1 MKGTC
6 IIVLISALFVLE
18 SCSIKNQVAAEVKRL
33 DSVSIVLNSK
43 LQELNKC
50 DTALLER
57 AITKFNNYSTFI
69 ENNISD
75 TITKEEANN
84 LQQFYQSGKNLK
96 AFGENFKSLRSRTIL
111 VSDQIKKLMSDVAN
125 GSIPKKDFLSNYDN
139 EVKAASQLIAATT
152 NELKNNLNS
161 VQDLKNSL
169 LPVEELI
176 RSRNNGQLPEAI
188 NSKVEL

>member
-1 MKGTC
+1 MR
-6 IIVLISALFVLE
+6 IAYLILFLPTILVFQN
-18 SCSIKNQVAAEVKRL
+18 CSIKGQVAVEAKRL

-57 AITKFNNYSTFI
+57 AITKFTNYSTFI

-75 TITKEEANN
+75 TITKEEATS

-96 AFGENFKSLRSRTIL
+96 AFDKNFESLRSRTIL
-111 VSDQIKKLMSDVAN
+111 VSDQIKKLMSDLEN
-125 GSIPKKDFLSNYDN
+125 GSISKKDFLASYDN
-139 EVKAASQLIAATT
+139 EFNAASRLISQTT
-152 NELKNNLNS
+152 IELKNNLNS

-169 LPVEELI
+169 LPVEALI
-176 RSRNNGQLPEAI
+176 RSRNKGQLPEAI
-188 NSKVEL
+188 NSKVDL